1 MTRTFMKTYLHAPK
15 MLAFAAA
22 FLMAAVVAHP
32 VSAGPLLVDTIT
44 IASGDKI
51 IASSKTEQFDRS
63 SIFEYS
69 DGGADVYLDGG
80 FADCFVRQYDFYGN
94 LKGGLEITAYDM
106 TTPLKTQGLFQT
118 LSEGRAISRI
128 GDLETMSDVR
138 RCVFHKAAWLVE
150 IVDKSDKQ
158 SAASALLKAAK
169 ALSALVPD
177 GPIVPPEYSQLPL
190 KEKTSGSERYYHRNF
205 LSRSYFPCALTA
217 QYICGAAACTLFISR
232 HDSAA
237 FARKDLNKLAASLSA
252 RNTGD
257 TLVTPALTVLI
268 KGSVLI
274 GVSGQANQDS
284 VMGLIRACAALLP

>member
-1 MTRTFMKTYLHAPK
+1 MTGTFMKTDLHALK

-22 FLMAAVVAHP
+22 FLMAAIAHP

-44 IASGDKI
+44 IAGGDKI
-51 IASSKTEQFDRS
+51 IASSKTEHFDRS

-106 TTPLKTQGLFQT
+106 TTPLKAQGLFQT

-150 IVDKSDKQ
+150 IVDKSDKKL
-158 SAASALLKAAK
+158 AASALLKATR

-190 KEKTSGSERYYHRNF
+190 KGKTSGSERYYHRNF
-205 LSRSYFPCALTA
+205 HSRSYFPCALTA
-217 QYICGAAACTLFISR
+217 QYLRGAVACTLFISS
-232 HDSAA
+232 HDSAV
-237 FARKDLNKLAASLSA
+237 FARNDLNKLAASLSA

-257 TLVTPALTVLI
+257 TLVTAALTVMI
-268 KGSVLI
+268 KGPFLI
-274 GVSGQANQDS
+274 GVTGQANQDS